1 MMELYTA
8 ADCLDCHRIRFL
20 LAEKGINVRI
30 IDVDENPEAEADLAE
45 LNPYASTP
53 TLVDRDIVLY
63 GTWVVADY
71 VDERYPHPPLMPIDP
86 VSRGRLRLAMYRIHR
101 DWFKAAEHL
110 LTLSGKE
117 QERARRSLRESLT
130 AADEM
135 FGVSTFLLND
145 ELSLVDCALAPFF
158 WRLPA
163 YGVNLSRNAVNIQKY
178 MDRVFSR
185 ESFRRSLTPAERA
198 LREA

>member
-1 MMELYTA
+1 MMELYTD
-8 ADCLDCHRIRFL
+8 ADSLNCHRIRFL

-30 IDVDENPEAEADLAE
+30 IDVDENPEVAADLAE

-63 GTWVVADY
+63 GAWVVADY
-71 VDERYPHPPLMPIDP
+71 LDERYPHPPLMPIDP

-101 DWFKAAEHL
+101 DWVKAAEHL
-110 LTLSGKE
+110 VTLNGRE

-130 AADEM
+130 AADEL
-135 FGVSTFLLND
+135 FGVSKFLLND
-145 ELSLVDCALAPFF
+145 DLSLVDCALAPFF
-158 WRLPA
+158 WRLPT

-185 ESFRRSLTPAERA
+185 ESFRRSLTSAERA
-198 LREA
+198 LRES

>member
-8 ADCLDCHRIRFL
+8 ADCLDCHRVRFL

-30 IDVDENPEAEADLAE
+30 IDVDEKPDAAADLAE

-71 VDERYPHPPLMPIDP
+71 IDERYPHPPLMPVDP

-101 DWFKAAEHL
+101 DWFNVAEEI
-110 LTLSGKE
+110 LTLKGKE
-117 QERARRSLRESLT
+117 LERARRSLRESLT
-130 AADEM
+130 AADEL
-135 FGVSTFLLND
+135 FGISTYLLNA

-158 WRLPA
+158 WRLPV
-163 YGVNLSRNAVNIQKY
+163 YGINLSRNAVNIQKY

-185 ESFRRSLTPAERA
+185 DSFRRSLTPAERA
-198 LREA
+198 IREA